1 MQSYD
6 ATGIDIVFM
15 LDVNVSIIPWTSEV
29 QVVTGVT

>member
-15 LDVNVSIIPWTSEV
+15 LDFNVGIIPWTSEV
-29 QVVTGVT
+29 QIATGVT